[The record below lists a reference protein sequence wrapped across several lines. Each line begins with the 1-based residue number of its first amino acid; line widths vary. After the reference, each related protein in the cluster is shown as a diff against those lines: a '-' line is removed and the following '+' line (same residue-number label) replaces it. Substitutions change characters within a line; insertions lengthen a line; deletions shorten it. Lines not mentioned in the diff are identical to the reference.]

1 MCIKDWK
8 KEIFSIP
15 NLLSFVR
22 LVLIPVYIIIYLNAD
37 SPTDYYLAGGI
48 LAVSCLTD
56 LIDGQIARRFNMITN
71 LGKILDPL
79 ADKLTQFALILC
91 LALRYHFLWYVVV
104 LFFIKEVF
112 QLIAGGCRLLRK
124 GIMLK
129 GALLSGKICTT
140 VLFVSL
146 IALVLFPT
154 ISITVVK
161 IIAIVDSIFLSI
173 AFIDYLIAYI
183 ARSSQFQSV
192 TESQNT
198 DKKNRS

>member
-22 LVLIPVYIIIYLNAD
+22 LVVIPVYIIIYLNAD

-104 LFFIKEVF
+104 LFFIKEAF
-112 QLIAGGCRLLRK
+112 QLIAGSCRLFRK

-146 IALVLFPT
+146 IILVLFP
-154 ISITVVK
+154 SLNITAVK
-161 IIAIVDSIFLSI
+161 IIAVLDSLFLSV
-173 AFIDYLIAYI
+173 AFADYVIAYI
-183 ARSSQFQSV
+183 ARASQFQSV
-192 TESQNT
+192 DTSQDTEN
-198 DKKNRS
+198 KNRS

>member
-1 MCIKDWK
+1 M
-8 KEIFSIP
+8 
-15 NLLSFVR
+15 
-22 LVLIPVYIIIYLNAD
+22 
-37 SPTDYYLAGGI
+37 
-48 LAVSCLTD
+48 
-56 LIDGQIARRFNMITN
+56 
-71 LGKILDPL
+71 
-79 ADKLTQFALILC
+79 
-91 LALRYHFLWYVVV
+91 
-104 LFFIKEVF
+104 
-112 QLIAGGCRLLRK
+112 RK